1 MTGIPGDNAAR
12 TSRPVSSSSLKEW
25 SAFDRLPFAV
35 REALREAPFDY
46 SATEVLEFYNQAA
59 INNRSFQSFFDSVK
73 KDVVGATDETLQTIR
88 EISESDLQPYWEKL
102 GRRFLWSNGRI
113 DRRRNSFPR
122 TLTRY

>member
-1 MTGIPGDNAAR
+1 MSIPGDNAAR
-12 TSRPVSSSSLKEW
+12 TSRPVSSTSFKEW

-46 SATEVLEFYNQAA
+46 SATEVLDFFEQAA
-59 INNRSFQSFFDSVK
+59 VNNRSFQSFFDSVK
-73 KDVVGATDETLQTIR
+73 KDVSEAARETVQTIR
-88 EISESDLQPYWEKL
+88 EISEGDLQPYWEKL

-113 DRRRNSFPR
+113 DPRRNSFPR

>member
-35 REALREAPFDY
+35 REALREAP
-46 SATEVLEFYNQAA
+46 
-59 INNRSFQSFFDSVK
+59 FDSVK